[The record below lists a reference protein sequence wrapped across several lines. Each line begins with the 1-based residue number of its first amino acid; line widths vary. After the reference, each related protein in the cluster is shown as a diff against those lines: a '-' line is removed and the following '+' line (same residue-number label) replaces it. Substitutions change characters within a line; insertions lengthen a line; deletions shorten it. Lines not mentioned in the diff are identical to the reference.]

1 MAREIRIRTIP
12 IEKLLLDEKNPRFG
26 GNVTSSVN
34 QKSILSTII
43 QKHGISDLLA
53 SMSANGYFDA
63 EPVVVV
69 SANHGQFT
77 VVEGNRR
84 LAAALVLTKSD
95 RASEYHDMSEKWLPK
110 SNVDKINSIKEFPV
124 TEFEKRNAQ
133 LIAYIGIKHIRG
145 SKPWDSYAKAH
156 WLFELMSVSDL
167 ELSIEE
173 AARLV
178 GDQNSNTVKRVL
190 EAFVLMKQL
199 KEEKNY
205 NTEHSQVRG
214 RGSNLDYPF
223 SWVYTAIGYENIR
236 KWIEISSLDS
246 RDKINAGT
254 KVLKSR
260 KALSNGEK
268 LIDFLFGSKQKSVM
282 PVVKES
288 RQIRMLN
295 NVVIYPLAVKA
306 LESGGRITDVE
317 EELRPVE
324 ERLLDLFYNSTKGLE
339 TINTLVAGDPP
350 PPKDRAEFF
359 NMGTKCKNLLNSIL
373 KMLES
378 VD

>member
-1 MAREIRIRTIP
+1 MPE
-12 IEKLLLDEKNPRFG
+12 PRYL
-26 GNVTSSVN
+26 
-34 QKSILSTII
+34 K
-43 QKHGISDLLA
+43 
-53 SMSANGYFDA
+53 
-63 EPVVVV
+63 V
-69 SANHGQFT
+69 S
-77 VVEGNRR
+77 
-84 LAAALVLTKSD
+84 
-95 RASEYHDMSEKWLPK
+95 
-110 SNVDKINSIKEFPV
+110 
-124 TEFEKRNAQ
+124 
-133 LIAYIGIKHIRG
+133 
-145 SKPWDSYAKAH
+145 
-156 WLFELMSVSDL
+156 
-167 ELSIEE
+167 
-173 AARLV
+173 
-178 GDQNSNTVKRVL
+178 
-190 EAFVLMKQL
+190 
-199 KEEKNY
+199 
-205 NTEHSQVRG
+205 
-214 RGSNLDYPF
+214 
-223 SWVYTAIGYENIR
+223 
-236 KWIEISSLDS
+236 
-246 RDKINAGT
+246 
-254 KVLKSR
+254 

-288 RQIRMLN
+288 RQIRILN

>member
-1 MAREIRIRTIP
+1 MAREDSIRTIP

-43 QKHGISDLLA
+43 QKHGISDLLV

-69 SANHGQFT
+69 PANHGQFT

-95 RASEYHDMSEKWLPK
+95 RASEFHDMSEKWLSK
-110 SNVDKINSIKEFPV
+110 SNADNINSIEEFPV
-124 TEFEKRNAQ
+124 TEFEKRNAE

-145 SKPWDSYAKAH
+145 SKPWDSYAKAN

-190 EAFVLMKQL
+190 EAYVLMKQL

-246 RDKINAGT
+246 QDKINPGT
-254 KVLKSR
+254 KVLKSS

-288 RQIRMLN
+288 REIRILN
-295 NVVIYPLAVKA
+295 NVVTYPLAVKA
-306 LESGGRITDVE
+306 LESGARITDVQ

-350 PPKDRAEFF
+350 PSKDRAQFIT
-359 NMGTKCKNLLNSIL
+359 MGTKCKNLLNSIL
-373 KMLES
+373 KILES